1 MIIFIL
7 FYFIF
12 IHLISLGQT
21 SFVVFISS
29 TIKIKDLKELEKN
42 NRKILPRCCSD
53 GFLANGI
60 AKRAKLDTSKVS
72 KVYDDKRLSL
82 SSHMVLNSSKLCSS
96 LKIPNFHISITV
108 QDSSLS
114 ELLCVVVVDR
124 CDGQTWP
131 NLEKLNE
138 PLVVALI

>member
-1 MIIFIL
+1 MGFFQTQSDL
-7 FYFIF
+7 ETELPSEQN
-12 IHLISLGQT
+12 LI
-21 SFVVFISS
+21 
-29 TIKIKDLKELEKN
+29 
-42 NRKILPRCCSD
+42 P
-53 GFLANGI
+53 
-60 AKRAKLDTSKVS
+60 AKFSKVS

-82 SSHMVLNSSKLCSS
+82 SPHTVVNSSKLCSS

-131 NLEKLNE
+131 DLEKLNE

>member
-1 MIIFIL
+1 MIS
-7 FYFIF
+7 Y
-12 IHLISLGQT
+12 LISLGQT
-21 SFVVFISS
+21 YFVVFISS
-29 TIKIKDLKELEKN
+29 TINIKDLKELEKK

-53 GFLANGI
+53 GFLANSVGSRNGI

-72 KVYDDKRLSL
+72 KVYDGKRLSL
-82 SSHMVLNSSKLCSS
+82 SSHMVVNSSKLCSS
-96 LKIPNFHISITV
+96 LKIPKFHISITV